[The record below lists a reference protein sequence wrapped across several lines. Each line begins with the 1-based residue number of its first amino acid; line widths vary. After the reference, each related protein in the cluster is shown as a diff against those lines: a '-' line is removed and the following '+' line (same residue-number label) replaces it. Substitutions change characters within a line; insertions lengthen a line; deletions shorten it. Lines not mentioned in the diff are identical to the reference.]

1 MFEVAVREFGDVD
14 IVCPG
19 AGIYE
24 PHWSNFW
31 RPPGAPE
38 SRDPRDGGRYALLDI
53 NLTHPIR
60 TTQLAISHFLR
71 NRSSKRPKHIIH
83 ISSIAG
89 QSPALAAPIYVATKH
104 AINGLVRSLAKL
116 DSKFGIRVTAVA
128 PGVIK
133 TPLWTDH
140 PEKLKMVDDKADEW
154 VTPEEVAEVMLAL
167 IQQDSVSEIIGD
179 KSGHGTQFPV
189 QGGTIL
195 EVSKSVRAVSPF
207 NDPGPAGRR
216 GNTVSDMAKVE
227 DEVYDLLST
236 EGWGAPK
243 TKL

>member
-1 MFEVAVREFGDVD
+1 MLCTADLTSTSYSELFVD
-14 IVCPG
+14 G
-19 AGIYE
+19 LQ
-24 PHWSNFW
+24 HWSNFW
-31 RPPGAPE
+31 RPPGTPE
-38 SRDPRDGGRYALLDI
+38 SRDPQDGGRYALLDI

-71 NRSSKRPKHIIH
+71 NRSTKRPKHIIH

-179 KSGHGTQFPV
+179 KSGRGTQFLV

-195 EVSKSVRAVSPF
+195 EVSKSVRAVSAF
-207 NDPGPAGRR
+207 NDPGPTGRR
-216 GNTVSDMAKVE
+216 GNTVSDMNKVE

-236 EGWGAPK
+236 EGWGVPK
-243 TKL
+243 TKF